1 MLICCHRHAL
11 DQMYAS
17 HSSDQFMPR
26 SGKVLDRSI
35 GNAAWL
41 RAEMAQLEKR
51 QSQFLSR
58 GEQSHGSYGEK
69 TMSHIP
75 QRCQDSKPIVPDR
88 EYPEKEMEEERSRD
102 GIASL
107 MKAADLGR
115 IRGEE

>member
-1 MLICCHRHAL
+1 
-11 DQMYAS
+11 
-17 HSSDQFMPR
+17 MPR
-26 SGKVLDRSI
+26 SGKALDRSC

-41 RAEMAQLEKR
+41 RAEMTQLEKR

-69 TMSHIP
+69 AMASHIP
-75 QRCQDSKPIVPDR
+75 QRCQDSKPIVPNKD
-88 EYPEKEMEEERSRD
+88 YPEKEMEEERSRD

-115 IRGEE
+115 IREE